1 MTRKNKTQT
10 TATAQQIT
18 EPAANA
24 TTTKTK
30 KKKPSKAAKATA
42 KPDTPATFD
51 ELIGHDLRE
60 LRKKQNYL
68 EIIPKRVLDS
78 DHKTQLTM
86 FFLKKDSIN
95 KLDYGES
102 NLFEMCKTCVDYG
115 FIPIITKSTLKKFQ
129 ELEKATAKK
138 SF

>member
-1 MTRKNKTQT
+1 MKKKTNTQTTDTAQATTPKTKKNKT
-10 TATAQQIT
+10 
-18 EPAANA
+18 
-24 TTTKTK
+24 
-30 KKKPSKAAKATA
+30 SKAAKATA

-60 LRKKQNYL
+60 LRKKTKYL
-68 EIIPKRVLDS
+68 EIIPERVLDS
-78 DHKTQLTM
+78 DHKTQLMM
-86 FFLKKDSIN
+86 FCLKKDSIN

-102 NLFEMCKTCVDYG
+102 DLFEMCKTCVYYG

-138 SF
+138 VF